1 MSLTLTPAIRGQFGR
16 WEYYITTMKAVDAA
30 RTIKSPDELFEVS
43 ARALDERMQR
53 TLGDRV
59 GGMID
64 YLTQPYRF
72 YGPLVVALKGGDPEF
87 IPLEMAVPN
96 DMVPTDAFE
105 LGVLRFNG
113 TEDYFVL
120 DGQHRLA
127 SIKAALGRGN
137 ESVKQDDVSLVIIRH
152 DDTQQGMENSRRLFT
167 HLNRYAKQT
176 SKSENITMDEDDGYA
191 IVTRR
196 LVREHPVLQDKIW
209 YKSRG
214 LPPRG
219 TDDEGRIVATE
230 CFTTV
235 ETVYN
240 CNKTLLKSKYGFS
253 PDWERIRPEPD
264 QLNRLAEGCWYFW
277 DGLLNFEQIELV
289 ASGQRSCPEFRPQD
303 LHQRGEGHLLFR
315 PIGLETLAETVA
327 TIMEEEKS
335 GFDGIDQICKRC
347 VGVDWKLDSPPW
359 AGLFFGEGG
368 RMLSSNTRKRQN
380 VGSKLLRYMLGT
392 LWPDPSPLLQ
402 EYREVVYPRDPD
414 SPEAKQLE
422 LPAKVS

>member
-1 MSLTLTPAIRGQFGR
+1 MSLTLSPAIRGQFGR
-16 WEYYITTMKAVDAA
+16 WEYYMTTMKAVDAA
-30 RTIKSPDELFEVS
+30 RTIKTPDELFEVS

-59 GGMID
+59 GDMID
-64 YLTQPYRF
+64 YLKHGYRF
-72 YGPLVVALKGGDPEF
+72 YGPLIVALKGGDPQF
-87 IPLEMAVPN
+87 LALEMASPN
-96 DMVPTDAFE
+96 DMVPVDAFE
-105 LGVLRFNG
+105 LGVLRFDG

-127 SIKAALGRGN
+127 SIKQALDQGN
-137 ESVKQDDVSLVIIRH
+137 DSVKQDDISLVIIRH
-152 DDTQQGMENSRRLFT
+152 EDTQRGMENSRRVFT
-167 HLNRYAKQT
+167 HLNRYAKAT

-209 YKSRG
+209 YKTRA

-219 TDDEGRIVATE
+219 TDDGGRIVAAD

-240 CNKTLLKSKYGFS
+240 CNKTILQSKYEFK
-253 PDWERIRPEPD
+253 PDWERIRPEPNQLD
-264 QLNRLAEGCWYFW
+264 QLAEDCSYFW
-277 DGLLNFEQIELV
+277 DGLLHIQPIELV
-289 ASGQRSCPEFRPQD
+289 ASGQQKCSEFRPQE
-303 LHQRGEGHLLFR
+303 QQERGDGHLLFR
-315 PIGLETLAETVA
+315 PIGQETLAEAVA
-327 TIMEEEKS
+327 AIMKEKKS
-335 GFDGIDQICKRC
+335 GVDGIGQICQDC
-347 VGVDWKLDSPPW
+347 AGIDWKLASAPW

-368 RMLSSNTRKRQN
+368 RMLSTNTRKRQN

-414 SPEAKQLE
+414 SREAMQLA
-422 LPAKVS
+422 LPPKLS